1 MRKPLPALLLGLVS
15 LGTAV
20 GHDTEVV
27 VKIEQGKLR
36 GLAEDNVA
44 VFKGIPF
51 AAPPAGELRWRQ
63 RRQKFWDAHF
73 DAGKL

>member
-51 AAPPAGELRWRQ
+51 AAPPVGPLP
-63 RRQKFWDAHF
+63 
-73 DAGKL
+73 